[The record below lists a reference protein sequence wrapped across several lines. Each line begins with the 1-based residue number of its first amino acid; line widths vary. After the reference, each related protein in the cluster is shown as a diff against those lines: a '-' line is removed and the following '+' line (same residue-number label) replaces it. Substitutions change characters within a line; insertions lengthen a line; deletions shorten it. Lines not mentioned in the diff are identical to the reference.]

1 LSFDPVETTMTEREE
16 WDDIN
21 EHVQE
26 QWRTE
31 TTPFE
36 RVYEVLET
44 TREGKSAAAIA
55 ERALVSEPTA
65 RRHCNALVNTGF
77 AATEQD
83 GRTTLYKRDE
93 DQVLLTRIHDLRER
107 ADREQLLDGIERTK
121 ADVRGYEDAHDA
133 ISPEELARELSGEDS
148 DGWEDV
154 TAWKTTCRNLAVVQ
168 AALAYDEASEQL
180 TA

>member
-1 LSFDPVETTMTEREE
+1 MTKQEE
-16 WDDIN
+16 WEDLN
-21 EHVQE
+21 KHVQA
-26 QWRTE
+26 QWTDE

-36 RVYEVLET
+36 RVYEVVET
-44 TREGKSAAAIA
+44 TREGASAATIA

-77 AATEQD
+77 AATGQD

-93 DQVLLTRIHDLRER
+93 DQVLLSRIHDLRER
-107 ADREQLLDGIERTK
+107 ADREELLNGIERMKT
-121 ADVRGYEDAHDA
+121 AIREYEVTHDA
-133 ISPEELARELSGEDS
+133 ISPEELARELSGEDG
-148 DGWEDV
+148 DGWADV
-154 TAWKTTCRNLAVVQ
+154 TAWKTTRRNLAVAQ